1 MKPLE
6 IQFALRERG
15 VQQQHIAS
23 ELHVSG
29 MAVSLTIWRK
39 TTSDRIMRAIAAAL
53 CKDHRLVFPEYYLAP
68 IRAAHR
74 QTTFSLAIRFIIA
87 EKIFRQPADGNEFSY
102 YFIKYSNRV
111 VINAVL
117 FFDDIS

>member
-53 CKDHRLVFPEYYLAP
+53 GKDHR
-68 IRAAHR
+68 
-74 QTTFSLAIRFIIA
+74 FS
-87 EKIFRQPADGNEFSY
+87 
-102 YFIKYSNRV
+102 
-111 VINAVL
+111 
-117 FFDDIS
+117 